1 MFLPWPILLGGAALG
16 GLYLAGR
23 NHVDD
28 ERPAPRP
35 TPKRPQ
41 TVQTEQ
47 SPLAGV
53 NKEQWIRF
61 VQVMG
66 DRSNA
71 NSSSPSGHLG
81 FFRFS
86 YPRLAELGLVVNA
99 RRDKKVWQ
107 GAFIPPLTLEGFL
120 GSFPLQHR
128 AFALSSGD
136 FATHLA
142 EEHAS
147 SVGSDV
153 DGVAA
158 TLSGLLAVLHRA
170 GHRGFDS
177 WISSAEDRK
186 KYPNTTAAF
195 KAANGIF

>member
-1 MFLPWPILLGGAALG
+1 MPWPILLGGAALG

-23 NHVDD
+23 EHVDD
-28 ERPAPRP
+28 DDRPRSRVPPKPAP
-35 TPKRPQ
+35 
-41 TVQTEQ
+41 TEQ
-47 SPLAGV
+47 QQTPLAGV
-53 NKEQWIRF
+53 DKEQWIRF

-86 YPRLAELGLVVNA
+86 YPRLAELGVNA

-107 GAFIPPLTLEGFL
+107 GTFIPPLTLEGFL

-136 FATHLA
+136 FATHIA
-142 EEHAS
+142 EEHPNG
-147 SVGSDV
+147 VGADV
-153 DGVAA
+153 DGTIA

-170 GHRGFDS
+170 GHRGFDK
-177 WISSAEDRK
+177 WLSSAEDRK
-186 KYPNTTAAF
+186 RYPNTTAAF